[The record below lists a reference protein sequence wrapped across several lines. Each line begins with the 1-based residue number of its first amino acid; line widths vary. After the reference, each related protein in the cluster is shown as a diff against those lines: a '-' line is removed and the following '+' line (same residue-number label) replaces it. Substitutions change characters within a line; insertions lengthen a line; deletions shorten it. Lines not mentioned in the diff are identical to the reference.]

1 MTNPERFDEHEFWC
15 KEGEEFWRQIVP
27 PEEDRTLFTTALW
40 RGEFRWFRSPNVVAL
55 EHYRRPAKDHAPKS
69 DVLPGPV

>member
-1 MTNPERFDEHEFWC
+1 MTNPERFDEREFWC
-15 KEGEEFWRQIVP
+15 QEGEKFWRQIVP

-55 EHYRRPAKDHAPKS
+55 EHYRARQYHAQKKS
-69 DVLPGPV
+69 DGDEAA